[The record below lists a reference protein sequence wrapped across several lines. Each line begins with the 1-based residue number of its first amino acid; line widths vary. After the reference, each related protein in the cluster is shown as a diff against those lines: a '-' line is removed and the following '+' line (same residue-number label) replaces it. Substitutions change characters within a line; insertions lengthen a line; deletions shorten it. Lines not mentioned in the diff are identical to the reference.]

1 MTIRPGRR
9 LGIDWGDA
17 RIGVAATDP
26 NATLAFPVE
35 TVAAGKDEIAALLR
49 LVEEYDPLEVIV
61 GLPRSL
67 NGSEGP
73 AAAKVRARA
82 APLAAALAARDTPI
96 ELRLVDERLSTVQ
109 AARQLR
115 QSGKSARDQRHVI
128 DQAAAREILEHALDL
143 ERHREGPPGEV
154 LSPG

>member
-1 MTIRPGRR
+1 MRSGRR
-9 LGIDWGDA
+9 LGIDWGDV

-26 NATLAFPVE
+26 NATMAFPVR
-35 TVAAGKDEIAALLR
+35 TVAAGPDEISSLVAI
-49 LVEEYDPLEVIV
+49 VEEYEPLEVIV

-67 NGSEGP
+67 NGTEGP
-73 AAAKVRARA
+73 AAVKVRTRA
-82 APLAAALAARDTPI
+82 GVLAAALAGRDTPI

-115 QSGKSARDQRHVI
+115 EGGKSSRAQRQMI
-128 DQAAAREILEHALDL
+128 DQAAAREILEHALEI
-143 ERHREGPPGEV
+143 ERHRGVPPGEV